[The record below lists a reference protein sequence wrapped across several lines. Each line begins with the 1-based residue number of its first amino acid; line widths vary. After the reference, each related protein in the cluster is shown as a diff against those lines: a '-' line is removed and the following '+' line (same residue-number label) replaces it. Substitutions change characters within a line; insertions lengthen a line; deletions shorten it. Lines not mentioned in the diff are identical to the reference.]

1 MLELKTHYQK
11 RINKIKRL
19 LISVTNKFDRKE
31 IADELFANYMNELN
45 SLDSS
50 LSNIELDLQ
59 SLKYIINNILETNR
73 NISEEIVEEIEE
85 NKLQNNVIEQFK
97 PIMLMYYYMMSNKK
111 NQQNQQ
117 NQQNQ
122 NSSGFSID
130 DLD

>member
-59 SLKYIINNILETNR
+59 SLKYIINNIIQCHL
-73 NISEEIVEEIEE
+73 I
-85 NKLQNNVIEQFK
+85 L
-97 PIMLMYYYMMSNKK
+97 
-111 NQQNQQ
+111 NQ
-117 NQQNQ
+117 
-122 NSSGFSID
+122 
-130 DLD
+130 